1 MDERPSEEL
10 IDEVAPDAADT
21 VLENDPVLDEA
32 SAEFVGRWNHLVSTT
47 NWEKGQIIFLWRQSL
62 IEAEAPVQAYS
73 DEAWARRVGN
83 VTGQHVGRLRRVW
96 EQFGS
101 SFQQY
106 RGLFWSHFQAALDWN
121 DAEMW
126 LEGAVQ
132 NRWSVAQMRTQRWEA
147 MGAPSEEEPSDADIV
162 NAELDED
169 ANPDDDSSDDALSS
183 STGEVRDFEEAMS
196 ESDEEG
202 EAVDSVP
209 CDEPGSDS
217 SSTATVDPVRP
228 FHNLPKLPDD
238 LAEAFEHFKLAILA
252 HKLTEWNEISC
263 GEVLAV
269 LDSLKQ
275 LALAP
280 SDTGA

>member
-10 IDEVAPDAADT
+10 VDEATQNADDT

-47 NWEKGQIIFLWRQSL
+47 NWEKGQITSLWRQSL
-62 IEAEAPVQAYS
+62 IDAGAPVQAYS

-101 SFQQY
+101 TFQQY

-132 NRWSVAQMRTQRWEA
+132 NHWSVAQMRTQRWEA
-147 MGAPSEEEPSDADIV
+147 MGAPSEEEPSDGDLV

-169 ANPDDDSSDDALSS
+169 ANPDDDSSELSS
-183 STGEVRDFEEAMS
+183 STGEVRDFEESLS
-196 ESDEEG
+196 ESEEG
-202 EAVDSVP
+202 EESESIDSVP
-209 CDEPGSDS
+209 FDEAPESGSA
-217 SSTATVDPVRP
+217 TAVDPVRP
-228 FHNLPKLPDD
+228 FQNLPKLPDD

-252 HKLTEWNEISC
+252 HKLTDWGEISC

-280 SDTGA
+280 SDNGA

>member
-1 MDERPSEEL
+1 MDERPSGEL
-10 IDEVAPDAADT
+10 GDEVGLEVTDA
-21 VLENDPVLDEA
+21 VLDEA

-47 NWEKGQIIFLWRQSL
+47 NWEKGQIISLWRQSL
-62 IEAEAPVQAYS
+62 IDAEAPVQVYS

-96 EQFGS
+96 EQFGA

-132 NRWSVAQMRTQRWEA
+132 NHWSVSQMRTQRWEA
-147 MGAPSEEEPSDADIV
+147 MGAPSDEQPAEEDIV
-162 NAELDED
+162 AADLDED
-169 ANPDDDSSDDALSS
+169 ANPEDDSISS
-183 STGEVRDFEEAMS
+183 STGEVRDFEEEMA
-196 ESDEEG
+196 ESKDEAG

-209 CDEPGSDS
+209 FDEPGPDS
-217 SSTATVDPVRP
+217 GTATVDPVRP
-228 FHNLPKLPDD
+228 FQNLPKLPED
-238 LAEAFEHFKLAILA
+238 LSEAFEMFKLAILA
-252 HKLTEWNEISC
+252 HKLTEWSEISC

-275 LALAP
+275 LAQAP